1 MDIKIA
7 DDIIKL
13 QEYLFAKM
21 GIAIDW
27 SADNIMPYLMELGS
41 HIVSYKM
48 WCAII
53 IICAVL
59 VSFIIVWSLCNMWK
73 KVYPNN
79 EDVCIYTIIIKLAIT
94 VVMIITISVQSIT
107 IVKCKTFPEIV
118 VYDYISSKLQR
129 SQN

>member
-7 DDIIKL
+7 DDIIKFL
-13 QEYLFAKM
+13 EYLFAKK

-27 SADNIMPYLMELGS
+27 SADNIMPYLMKLGS

>member
-13 QEYLFAKM
+13 LEYLFAKM

-118 VYDYISSKLQR
+118 VRSEEHTSELQ
-129 SQN
+129 SQR

>member
-13 QEYLFAKM
+13 LEYLFAKM

-118 VYDYISSKLQR
+118 GYDYNSSKMQS

>member
-13 QEYLFAKM
+13 LEYLFAKM

>member
-7 DDIIKL
+7 DDIIKIL
-13 QEYLFAKM
+13 EYLFAKM

-27 SADNIMPYLMELGS
+27 SADNVMPYLMELGN

-59 VSFIIVWSLCNMWK
+59 VSFIIVWLLCNMWK

-107 IVKCKTFPEIV
+107 IAKCKTFPEIV

>member
-7 DDIIKL
+7 DEIIKL
-13 QEYLFAKM
+13 LEYLFAKM